1 MIHAPLGWLGEITET
16 GLWLEVHLEP
26 SVDENRR
33 STECLVDTAR

>member
-26 SVDENRR
+26 SVDE
-33 STECLVDTAR
+33 TAGLEGVL